1 MDNRSLTLRRW
12 TTTILFLIL
21 AGAAYVIGYRVTEI
35 DPVKL
40 ITSLPKGRKLLSDL
54 IHPDV
59 TTRQTEVSTLDLA
72 FPVPCGS
79 AEPSTP
85 PESGPRIVPSVQCAN
100 PRDTIT
106 VQGFDM
112 TPNNDVKLQWL
123 LPSGNVLFSK
133 LATTDASGNF
143 TAQIEVRP
151 INATTDGTASH
162 LQAETSVPVGSL
174 VPSQALKDV
183 VNNIV
188 VTIFMALLA
197 TTVGTI
203 VAAPISFLAARN
215 IMGRGWLGT
224 GVYTLMRTILNIT
237 RSYDALVMATV
248 FALWVGFGAFAGV
261 LALSIVT
268 IASLGKLFSEA
279 VESIDP
285 GPLEAVSAT
294 GANSAQVVLFAV
306 VPQIIPDFLSFI
318 IYHWDINV
326 RISTIL
332 GFVGGG
338 GIGYYL
344 SQRINVL
351 EYRKAG
357 TAIWAIVAVVWAM
370 DFLSAE
376 IRKRY
381 T

>member
-1 MDNRSLTLRRW
+1 MNPKVFSLRR
-12 TTTILFLIL
+12 TAITGISLLLVIV
-21 AGAAYVIGYRVTEI
+21 AYVIGFRVTQI
-35 DPVKL
+35 DPIKL
-40 ITSLPKGRKLLSDL
+40 ITSLPKSKQILSDL

-59 TTRQTEVSTLDLA
+59 TNHKTQNTTLDLI

-79 AEPSTP
+79 AEPSQP
-85 PESGPRIVPSVQCAN
+85 MKGVPRITTSVACAN
-100 PRDTIT
+100 SRDMIT
-106 VQGFDM
+106 VQGFNM
-112 TPNNDVKLQWL
+112 APNNSVKLQWL
-123 LPSGNVLFSK
+123 LPSGNVLFSV
-133 LATTDASGNF
+133 LAKTDATGSF
-143 TAQIEVRP
+143 TAQMEVRP
-151 INATTDGTASH
+151 ITATTGGVPSH
-162 LQAETSVPVGSL
+162 LQAVTMVPVGGII
-174 VPSQALKDV
+174 PSQALKDV
-183 VNNIV
+183 VNALM

-197 TTVGTI
+197 TTAGTV
-203 VAAPISFLAARN
+203 VAGPISFFAARN
-215 IMGRGWLGT
+215 IMGNTVLGT
-224 GVYTLMRTILNIT
+224 ALYTITRTFLNIT
-237 RSYDALVMATV
+237 RSFDSLVLATI
-248 FALWVGFGAFAGV
+248 FALWLSFGPFAGV
-261 LALSIVT
+261 LALTIAT

-279 VESIDP
+279 VENIDP
-285 GPLEAVSAT
+285 GPIEAVRAT
-294 GANSAQVVLFAV
+294 GASSAQAIIYAV
-306 VPQIIPDFLSFI
+306 VPQIIPDFISYI

-376 IRKRY
+376 IRKKV

>member
-1 MDNRSLTLRRW
+1 MNPKEFDLRRSLITG
-12 TTTILFLIL
+12 FFVIL
-21 AGAAYVIGYRVTEI
+21 AIAAYVIGFQVTQI

-40 ITSLPKGRKLLSDL
+40 ITSLPKSQKILSDL
-54 IHPDV
+54 IHPDLF
-59 TTRQTEVSTLDLA
+59 THNTQDTTLDLV
-72 FPVPCGS
+72 FPVPCG
-79 AEPSTP
+79 AADAAPAPS
-85 PESGPRIVPSVQCAN
+85 SGPAISTNVPCAN
-100 PRDTIT
+100 PRDVIT
-106 VQGFDM
+106 VQGSNM
-112 TPNNDVKLQWL
+112 AANTEVKLQWL

-133 LATTDASGNF
+133 LAKTDAKGSF
-143 TAQIEVRP
+143 SAQVEVRP
-151 INATTDGTASH
+151 INAAVDGNPSH
-162 LQAETSVPVGSL
+162 LQAETSVPVGGL
-174 VPSQALKDV
+174 IPSQALKDV
-183 VNNIV
+183 VDAIV

-197 TTVGTI
+197 TTAGTI

-215 IMGRGWLGT
+215 IMGNHWLGKSIYAL
-224 GVYTLMRTILNIT
+224 VRSILNIT
-237 RSYDALVMATV
+237 RSYDSLVLATV

-261 LALSIVT
+261 LALTIVT

-279 VESIDP
+279 VENIDP

-294 GANSAQVVLFAV
+294 GASSAQVVLFAV
-306 VPQIIPDFLSFI
+306 VPQIIPDFISYI

-351 EYRKAG
+351 EYQKAG

-370 DFLSAE
+370 DFFSAE
-376 IRKRY
+376 IRK
-381 T
+381 TVT

>member
-1 MDNRSLTLRRW
+1 MNLKELNLRR
-12 TTTILFLIL
+12 TVITFISILL
-21 AGAAYVIGYRVTEI
+21 AIAAYVIGFRVTQI
-35 DPVKL
+35 DPIKL
-40 ITSLPKGRKLLSDL
+40 LTSLPNSKQILGDL
-54 IHPDV
+54 INPDV
-59 TTRQTEVSTLDLA
+59 VTRKTQDSTLDLV

-79 AEPSTP
+79 AEPSQPLTT
-85 PESGPRIVPSVQCAN
+85 GPRITTSVPCAN

-106 VQGFDM
+106 VQGSNM
-112 TPNNDVKLQWL
+112 APNNSVKLQWL
-123 LPSGNVLFSK
+123 LPDGNLLFSV
-133 LATTDASGNF
+133 LAKTDAKGAF
-143 TAQIEVRP
+143 TAQVEVRP
-151 INATTDGTASH
+151 INATTNGVPSH
-162 LQAETSVPVGSL
+162 LQAMTAVPVGKIIT
-174 VPSQALKDV
+174 SQALKDV
-183 VNNIV
+183 VNALM

-197 TTVGTI
+197 TTVGTV
-203 VAAPISFLAARN
+203 VAGPVSFLAARN
-215 IMGRGWLGT
+215 IMGVTIIGKA
-224 GVYTLMRTILNIT
+224 VYTVTRTILNIT
-237 RSYDALVMATV
+237 RSFDSLVLATI
-248 FALWVGFGAFAGV
+248 FALWLTFGPFAGV
-261 LALSIVT
+261 LALTIAT

-279 VESIDP
+279 VENIDP

-294 GANSAQVVLFAV
+294 GANSTQVILYAV
-306 VPQIIPDFLSFI
+306 IPQIIPDFISYI

-376 IRKRY
+376 IRKKV

>member
-1 MDNRSLTLRRW
+1 VNPNQLNTRRTVITGFAILLAIGVYAIGFR
-12 TTTILFLIL
+12 TTQ
-21 AGAAYVIGYRVTEI
+21 I
-35 DPVKL
+35 DPIKL
-40 ITSLPKGRKLLSDL
+40 ITSLPKSKQILSDL

-59 TTRQTEVSTLDLA
+59 TLRATEDTTLDLV

-79 AEPSTP
+79 AEAFQPLT
-85 PESGPRIVPSVQCAN
+85 SGPRITTSVSCAN
-100 PRDTIT
+100 PRDNIT
-106 VQGFDM
+106 VEGFQMAPDSR
-112 TPNNDVKLQWL
+112 VKIQWL
-123 LPSGNVLFSK
+123 LPSGNVLFS
-133 LATTDASGNF
+133 AIANTDAKGNF
-143 TAQIEVRP
+143 SAQVEVRP
-151 INATTDGTASH
+151 INATINGTPSH
-162 LQAETSVPVGSL
+162 LQAITNVPVGGL

-183 VNNIV
+183 VNAIM

-197 TTVGTI
+197 TTAGTI
-203 VAAPISFLAARN
+203 VAAPVSFLAARN
-215 IMGRGWLGT
+215 IMGKSIFGKA
-224 GVYTLMRTILNIT
+224 VYFLTRTILNIT
-237 RSYDALVMATV
+237 RSYDSLVLATV
-248 FALWVGFGAFAGV
+248 FALWLTFGPFAGV
-261 LALSIVT
+261 LALTIVT

-279 VESIDP
+279 VENIDP
-285 GPLEAVSAT
+285 GPLEAVHAT
-294 GANSAQVVLFAV
+294 GANAAQVILYAV
-306 VPQIIPDFLSFI
+306 VPQIIPDFISYI

-376 IRKRY
+376 IRKKV